1 MTIEETKQVFN
12 ICGYI
17 MIVCSTFV
25 VLFFLLKK
33 APLYIKEAWRTFDDN
48 DHGLLINTLIE
59 IFAFF
64 YSMVRIFLN
73 IEIIYYL
80 AYGALSYVAT
90 FVHPFFFAFHLTEV
104 VIRFPTLRN
113 IIKSFWEPKTALF
126 LTFVLIILFNYF
138 FTIIAYIY
146 LYEYY

>member
-1 MTIEETKQVFN
+1 
-12 ICGYI
+12 

-64 YSMVRIFLN
+64 YSIVRIFLN

-113 IIKSFWEPKTALF
+113 IIKSFWEPK
-126 LTFVLIILFNYF
+126 V
-138 FTIIAYIY
+138 FTINIFR
-146 LYEYY
+146 LLCF